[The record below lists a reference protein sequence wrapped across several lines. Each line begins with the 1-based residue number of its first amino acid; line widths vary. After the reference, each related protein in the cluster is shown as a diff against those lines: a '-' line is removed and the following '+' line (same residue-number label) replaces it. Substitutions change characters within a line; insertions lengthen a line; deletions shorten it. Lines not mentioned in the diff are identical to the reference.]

1 MKAID
6 IGAMNKKI
14 YICATETN
22 QDDMGQDIIKH
33 EKVNKIWA
41 SVRSVRG
48 GEYYDALK
56 LSPEVTY
63 IIYTRY
69 REDIHPDTILLYHG
83 KKLEVKHVAD
93 MEEQNM
99 MLEIQCT
106 EYKKKGARNG
116 WIGI

>member
-6 IGAMNKKI
+6 IGKMNKKV
-14 YICATETN
+14 YICTAKHK
-22 QDDMGQDIIKH
+22 QDDMGQDVLMH
-33 EKVNKIWA
+33 EKGKRIWA
-41 SVRSVRG
+41 TVKSIRG

-56 LSPEVTY
+56 LSPEVSY

-93 MEEQNM
+93 MEEEQI

-106 EYKKKGARNG
+106 EYKKKRGSNG
-116 WIGI
+116 WTGI